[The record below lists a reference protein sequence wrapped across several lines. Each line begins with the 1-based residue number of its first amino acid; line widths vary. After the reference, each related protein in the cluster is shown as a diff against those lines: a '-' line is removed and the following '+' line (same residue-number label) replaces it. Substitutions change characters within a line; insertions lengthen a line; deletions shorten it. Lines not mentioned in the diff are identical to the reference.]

1 MKKSTFLNLLMTAM
15 LFGVY
20 TSGFS
25 QVIEDG
31 TYAIFSSVKN
41 EAVTAP
47 NQPDFDAFMAAPDD
61 NDVIQQW
68 VFTHQGDDIYQI
80 QNLGTGNYLGMKDNW
95 CGQFGDVQAKF
106 ASTDTNINFKLIPG
120 QLPGSYLF
128 TIAFTDCGFGSTNS
142 PVRAFDIEGGA
153 SGGQLQTF
161 DNDPTNANQQFFI
174 IDPSKL
180 GSTGQIIP
188 DGNYAILNENLN
200 QTVTAPNSPDFDAFM
215 TDPDASDNTQIWTF
229 THQGNDE
236 YQIQNVGTGNYLGMK
251 DNWCGQFGD
260 VRAGF
265 SASDDNIDFKLVQ
278 SDATGAYNFQVA
290 HTNCGFGSEN
300 SPIRAWDVQDGAA
313 GGQIQTFDSAS
324 DNVNQQFKTVDPS
337 TLSTQDLKMTT
348 ASVFFNP
355 ETGLNINFNESLNK
369 PVVQIFDLRGRMTN
383 SFDSSAM
390 SQKTILD
397 VSNLKAGLYLVR
409 ISNGNES
416 LQVTKIVVE

>member
-1 MKKSTFLNLLMTAM
+1 MKKITSLKLLMASL

-20 TSGFS
+20 ASGFS

-31 TYAIFSSVKN
+31 TYAIFSSVNN

-47 NQPDFDAFMAAPDD
+47 NQPDFDAQMTSPSDTD
-61 NDVIQQW
+61 PIQQW

-80 QNLGTGNYLGMKDNW
+80 QNVGTGNYLGIKDNW

-128 TIAFTDCGFGSTNS
+128 TVAFTDCGFGSTNS

-153 SGGQLQTF
+153 AGGQLQTF

-180 GSTGQIIP
+180 GPSGQIIP
-188 DGNYAILNENLN
+188 NGNYAILNENLN

-215 TDPDASDNTQIWTF
+215 TDPDALDDAQIWTF

-236 YQIQNVGTGNYLGMK
+236 YQIQNVATGNYLGMK

-260 VRAGF
+260 VRASF
-265 SASDDNIDFKLVQ
+265 SASDNNIDFKLVQ
-278 SDATGAYNFQVA
+278 SDAAGAYNFQVA
-290 HTNCGFGSEN
+290 HTSCGFGSVN
-300 SPIRAWDVQDGAA
+300 SPIRAWDVENGVA

-324 DNVNQQFKTVDPS
+324 DNVNQQFKTVEPS
-337 TLSTQDLKMTT
+337 VLNTPEIKVTM
-348 ASVFFNP
+348 ASVFYNP
-355 ETGLNINFNESLNK
+355 ETGLNINFNENLNSPK
-369 PVVQIFDLRGRMTN
+369 VQIFDLQGRMTN
-383 SFDSSAM
+383 SFDSSSI
-390 SQKTILD
+390 SQNTVLD
-397 VSNLKAGLYLVR
+397 VSNLKTGLYLVR
-409 ISNGNES
+409 ILNSDES
-416 LQVTKIVVE
+416 VQVTKIVVE